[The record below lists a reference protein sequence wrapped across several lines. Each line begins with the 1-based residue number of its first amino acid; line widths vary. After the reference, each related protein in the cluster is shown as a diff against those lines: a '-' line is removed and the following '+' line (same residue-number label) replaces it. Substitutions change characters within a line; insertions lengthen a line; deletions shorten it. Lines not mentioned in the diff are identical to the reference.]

1 MKDKNKFTFKIV
13 LVILL
18 AVALIATL
26 ISCCVLATKGKL
38 STQASCDNNQTAFA
52 NERPDFDCYATASA
66 SNLETDYIPISQV
79 DFDTIYYGLYIPNN
93 DKNSNV
99 SVMIGGDSG
108 MFYLLS
114 KNDNSVLYSIAYF
127 YGVDNGENTNSRK
140 IKLYN
145 NGGLFVSYLDVFGS
159 FENEFIYLDGFK
171 FRNYMPNFVKNMDI
185 YVRTS
190 ALVSGNDVSKLQ
202 TQIDNLTAEKT
213 ALQKQ
218 VSDLTAE
225 KSALQTQIAEKQ
237 NKINTLTAEKAALQ
251 KQVNDLTADKSV
263 LQAQLSEKQGQI
275 DTLTAEKA
283 ALQKQVNDLTAE
295 KTALQAQV
303 NDYQTQINFLTAQ
316 KTALQNKVNDLTAKN
331 TDLQNRL
338 DTLMKDTYFCT
349 FETVVQDIY
358 LVNGQPRIDW
368 RCSSNSVVSSEPFG
382 NGQEGREHNSFYL
395 DLKAIRSV
403 DNLPNI
409 SFYNTFYL
417 YEKSP
422 SSGHFQTVSFNGV
435 IDFVSY
441 SILHYDSNKGY
452 PIICTQDRGDYN
464 IAFRLKS
471 YNADAMK
478 DVVVHD
484 RTYKTG
490 YDRGHANGVSEATQ
504 SGHIFESSTS
514 FLKSIFT
521 DMGKLLDIKV
531 FGNITVGTLIG
542 IPLILLVVMAVLK
555 LVRG

>member
-1 MKDKNKFTFKIV
+1 MKDKNKFTLKIV
-13 LVILL
+13 LVIAL

-52 NERPDFDCYATASA
+52 NERPDLDCYATAS
-66 SNLETDYIPISQV
+66 SLETDYIPITQAVVGTTYYGILVPDDNTNKTSTISDYPSAKTLLNFHTLDTNLDLICFSSKATSSSLRTIYLTASINDTRYIYMYLLSCTRFSNEFCYDNGFV
-79 DFDTIYYGLYIPNN
+79 FDTINP
-93 DKNSNV
+93 
-99 SVMIGGDSG
+99 
-108 MFYLLS
+108 
-114 KNDNSVLYSIAYF
+114 
-127 YGVDNGENTNSRK
+127 
-140 IKLYN
+140 
-145 NGGLFVSYLDVFGS
+145 
-159 FENEFIYLDGFK
+159 
-171 FRNYMPNFVKNMDI
+171 
-185 YVRTS
+185 
-190 ALVSGNDVSKLQ
+190 DVSKLNILVRTVPYSSNVDIIDLQ
-202 TQIDNLTAEKT
+202 NQIATLTSEKNALQVQVDNLTAEK
-213 ALQKQ
+213 ADLQHQISVKQ
-218 VSDLTAE
+218 ERID
-225 KSALQTQIAEKQ
+225 
-237 NKINTLTAEKAALQ
+237 TLTAEKKTLEDRVQSLIYDKTDLQ
-251 KQVNDLTADKSV
+251 N
-263 LQAQLSEKQGQI
+263 QLMEKQNQI

-283 ALQKQVNDLTAE
+283 T
-295 KTALQAQV
+295 LQAQL
-303 NDYQTQINFLTAQ
+303 NEKQNQIDTLTIQKNALQTQ
-316 KTALQNKVNDLTAKN
+316 VNDLTAKN

-338 DTLMKDTYFCT
+338 DKLLKDTYFCT
-349 FETVVQDIY
+349 YETVVQDIY
-358 LVNGQPRIDW
+358 MDAQMQPHIDW
-368 RCSSNSVVSSEPFG
+368 RRSSNGVISSEPFG

-395 DLKAIRSV
+395 DGKAIMGV
-403 DNLPNI
+403 DNRPNI

-417 YEKSP
+417 YEKNP

-452 PIICTQDRGDYN
+452 PIICTQDSGDFN
-464 IAFRLKS
+464 IAFRLKT

-490 YDRGHANGVSEATQ
+490 YDRGHANGISEATQ

-521 DMGKLLDIKV
+521 DLGQLLDIKV